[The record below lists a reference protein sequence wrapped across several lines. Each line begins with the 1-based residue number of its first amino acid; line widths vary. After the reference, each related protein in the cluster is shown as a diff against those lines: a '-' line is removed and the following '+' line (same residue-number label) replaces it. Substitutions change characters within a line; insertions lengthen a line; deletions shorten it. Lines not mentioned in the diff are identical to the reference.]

1 MIRTHKVGQKI
12 KKLFAPLD
20 PMMVVIL
27 LLITI
32 VSVVS
37 MYSASTDKPIRFS
50 RHLENLAVCW
60 AVIVAFAYTPP
71 KVFARLAVPIYVLG
85 VVLLVAVALFGEV
98 RLGARRWIFG
108 FQPSELLKLGV
119 PLMIAFYFQ
128 NSGNAQGKQLWRVF
142 GIAVLLFAMP
152 FLLIAKQP
160 DLGTG
165 LLVAAAGVYVIYF
178 AGLSWRV
185 IAALVGSAVVG
196 VGVLYELLKND
207 VQIIEKVLHGYQLKR
222 IKVLFGLIDDAK
234 GAGYHIANAKVA
246 IGSGGWL
253 GKGWMDGT
261 QSQLQFIPEKSTDFL
276 LAVYSEE
283 FGLIGVILL
292 LVLYLLLISRGLSIA
307 HMAQTR
313 FDRLL
318 AGSLSMIIFTYV
330 FVNMGMVAGILP
342 VVGVPLPFMSYGGT
356 ALVTLGV
363 ACGMLMSIRH
373 HRIR

>member
-1 MIRTHKVGQKI
+1 MAIAMMINGRI
-12 KKLFAPLD
+12 KWKAKNRVRVALSTENPPQIHSTKFV
-20 PMMVVIL
+20 PMYGI
-27 LLITI
+27 
-32 VSVVS
+32 
-37 MYSASTDKPIRFS
+37 ADKR
-50 RHLENLAVCW
+50 
-60 AVIVAFAYTPP
+60 
-71 KVFARLAVPIYVLG
+71 
-85 VVLLVAVALFGEV
+85 LVAVALFGEV

-128 NSGNAQGKQLWRVF
+128 NSGNAQGKQLWRIF
-142 GIAVLLFAMP
+142 GVAVLLFAIP
-152 FLLIAKQP
+152 FLLIARQP

-165 LLVAAAGVYVIYF
+165 LLVAAAGIYVIYF
-178 AGLSWRV
+178 AGLGWRIIIGLTGTVV
-185 IAALVGSAVVG
+185 IGVVA
-196 VGVLYELLKND
+196 LYEMLKND
-207 VQIIEKVLHGYQLKR
+207 VAIIEKVLHGYQLKR

>member
-71 KVFARLAVPIYVLG
+71 KVFARLAVPVYVLG
-85 VVLLVAVALFGEV
+85 MVLLVAVALFGEV

-292 LVLYLLLISRGLSIA
+292 LVLYLLLIPRGLSIA

>member
-1 MIRTHKVGQKI
+1 MIRTHNIGQKI
-12 KKLFAPLD
+12 KRIFAPLD
-20 PMMVVIL
+20 PMMVIIL
-27 LLITI
+27 LLIT
-32 VSVVS
+32 VVS
-37 MYSASTDKPIRFS
+37 AVTMYSASTDKPVRFS

-60 AVIVAFAYTPP
+60 AVIVALAYTPP
-71 KVFARLAVPIYVLG
+71 KLFARLAVPVYVVG
-85 VVLLVAVALFGEV
+85 VILLVAVALFGEV

-142 GIAVLLFAMP
+142 GIAVLLFAIP

-165 LLVAAAGVYVIYF
+165 LLVAAAGAYVIYF

-185 IAALVGSAVVG
+185 IATLVGSAVVG

-207 VQIIEKVLHGYQLKR
+207 VQIVEKVLHGYQLKR
-222 IKVLFGLIDDAK
+222 ILVLFGLIDDAK

-283 FGLIGVILL
+283 FGLVGVILL

>member
-1 MIRTHKVGQKI
+1 VIRTHKVGQKI

-71 KVFARLAVPIYVLG
+71 KVFARLAVPVYVLG
-85 VVLLVAVALFGEV
+85 MVLLVAVALFGEV

>member
-1 MIRTHKVGQKI
+1 MIRPHKIGQKI
-12 KKLFAPLD
+12 KKILAPLD
-20 PMMVVIL
+20 PVMVAIL
-27 LLITI
+27 LLITVI
-32 VSVVS
+32 SVVT
-37 MYSASTDKPIRFS
+37 MYSASTDKPMRFS
-50 RHLENLAVCW
+50 RHIENLVMCW
-60 AVIVAFAYTPP
+60 AVIVALAYTPP
-71 KVFARLAVPIYVLG
+71 KIFARLAVPIYVIG
-85 VVLLVAVALFGEV
+85 VILLFAVALFGEV

-142 GIAVLLFAMP
+142 GIAVLLFAVP
-152 FLLIAKQP
+152 FLLIARQP

-165 LLVAAAGVYVIYF
+165 LLVAAAGVYVIFF
-178 AGLSWRV
+178 AGLSWR
-185 IAALVGSAVVG
+185 IIIGLVGTAVIG
-196 VGVLYELLKND
+196 VVALYEMLRND

-222 IKVLFGLIDDAK
+222 IKVLFGLLDDTK

-307 HMAQTR
+307 HVAQTR

>member
-1 MIRTHKVGQKI
+1 M
-12 KKLFAPLD
+12 
-20 PMMVVIL
+20 
-27 LLITI
+27 
-32 VSVVS
+32 
-37 MYSASTDKPIRFS
+37 
-50 RHLENLAVCW
+50 
-60 AVIVAFAYTPP
+60 
-71 KVFARLAVPIYVLG
+71 
-85 VVLLVAVALFGEV
+85 
-98 RLGARRWIFG
+98 
-108 FQPSELLKLGV
+108 
-119 PLMIAFYFQ
+119 
-128 NSGNAQGKQLWRVF
+128 
-142 GIAVLLFAMP
+142 
-152 FLLIAKQP
+152 
-160 DLGTG
+160 
-165 LLVAAAGVYVIYF
+165 
-178 AGLSWRV
+178 
-185 IAALVGSAVVG
+185 
-196 VGVLYELLKND
+196 LKND
-207 VQIIEKVLHGYQLKR
+207 VAIIEKVLHGYQLKR

>member
-1 MIRTHKVGQKI
+1 MKVGDHDI
-12 KKLFAPLD
+12 YNFECISREDEEAGCTHVGRDSISSYHSRLERSYGGGANGND
-20 PMMVVIL
+20 
-27 LLITI
+27 
-32 VSVVS
+32 S
-37 MYSASTDKPIRFS
+37 SA
-50 RHLENLAVCW
+50 
-60 AVIVAFAYTPP
+60 
-71 KVFARLAVPIYVLG
+71 G
-85 VVLLVAVALFGEV
+85 
-98 RLGARRWIFG
+98 
-108 FQPSELLKLGV
+108 
-119 PLMIAFYFQ
+119 
-128 NSGNAQGKQLWRVF
+128 
-142 GIAVLLFAMP
+142 
-152 FLLIAKQP
+152 
-160 DLGTG
+160 
-165 LLVAAAGVYVIYF
+165 
-178 AGLSWRV
+178 
-185 IAALVGSAVVG
+185 
-196 VGVLYELLKND
+196 
-207 VQIIEKVLHGYQLKR
+207 
-222 IKVLFGLIDDAK
+222 LFGLIDDAK

>member
-1 MIRTHKVGQKI
+1 MIRPHKIGQRI
-12 KKLFAPLD
+12 KKILAPLD
-20 PMMVVIL
+20 PVMVAIL
-27 LLITI
+27 LLITVI
-32 VSVVS
+32 SVVT
-37 MYSASTDKPIRFS
+37 MYSASTDKPMRFS
-50 RHLENLAVCW
+50 RHIENLVMCW
-60 AVIVAFAYTPP
+60 AVIVALAYTPP
-71 KVFARLAVPIYVLG
+71 KIFARLAVPVYVIG
-85 VVLLVAVALFGEV
+85 VVLLFAVALFGEV

-142 GIAVLLFAMP
+142 GIAVLLFAVP
-152 FLLIAKQP
+152 FLLIARQP

-165 LLVAAAGVYVIYF
+165 LLVAAAGAYVIFF
-178 AGLSWRV
+178 AGLSWR
-185 IAALVGSAVVG
+185 IIIGLVGTAVIG
-196 VGVLYELLKND
+196 VVALYEMLRND

-222 IKVLFGLIDDAK
+222 IKVLFGLLDDTK

-307 HMAQTR
+307 HVAQTR

>member
-1 MIRTHKVGQKI
+1 MIRPHKIGQKI
-12 KKLFAPLD
+12 KKILAPLD
-20 PMMVVIL
+20 PVMVAIL
-27 LLITI
+27 LLITVI
-32 VSVVS
+32 SVVT
-37 MYSASTDKPIRFS
+37 MYSASTDKPMRFS
-50 RHLENLAVCW
+50 RHIENLVMCW
-60 AVIVAFAYTPP
+60 AVIVALAYTPP
-71 KVFARLAVPIYVLG
+71 KIFARLAVPIYVIG
-85 VVLLVAVALFGEV
+85 VILLFAVALFGEV

-128 NSGNAQGKQLWRVF
+128 NSGNAQGKQFWRVF
-142 GIAVLLFAMP
+142 GIAVLLFAVP
-152 FLLIAKQP
+152 FLLIARQP

-165 LLVAAAGVYVIYF
+165 LLVAAAGVYVIFF
-178 AGLSWRV
+178 AGLSWR
-185 IAALVGSAVVG
+185 IIIGLVGTAVIG
-196 VGVLYELLKND
+196 VVALYEMLRND

-222 IKVLFGLIDDAK
+222 IKVLFGLLDDTK

-307 HMAQTR
+307 HVAQTR

>member
-71 KVFARLAVPIYVLG
+71 KVFARLAVPGYVLG
-85 VVLLVAVALFGEV
+85 MVLLVAVALFGEV

-292 LVLYLLLISRGLSIA
+292 LVLYSLLISRGLSIA

>member
-1 MIRTHKVGQKI
+1 MLSVHHIGQKI
-12 KKLFAPLD
+12 KRVLAPLD
-20 PMMVVIL
+20 PVMVAIL
-27 LLITI
+27 LLITVI
-32 VSVVS
+32 SVVT
-37 MYSASTDKPIRFS
+37 MYSASTDKPMRFS
-50 RHLENLAVCW
+50 RHIENLLMCW
-60 AVIVAFAYTPP
+60 VVIVALAYTPP
-71 KVFARLAVPIYVLG
+71 KVFARLAVPIYVTG
-85 VVLLVAVALFGEV
+85 VILLLAVALFGEV

-142 GIAVLLFAMP
+142 GIAVLLFAVP

-165 LLVAAAGVYVIYF
+165 LLVAAAGTYVIFF
-178 AGLSWRV
+178 AGLSWRIIIGLAGAAV
-185 IAALVGSAVVG
+185 IGVVA
-196 VGVLYELLKND
+196 LYEMLRND

-222 IKVLFGLIDDAK
+222 IKVLFGLLDDTK

-307 HMAQTR
+307 HVAQTR

>member
-1 MIRTHKVGQKI
+1 MIRTHTIGRTFKKI
-12 KKLFAPLD
+12 FAPLD
-20 PMMVVIL
+20 PVMVAIL
-27 LLITI
+27 LLISI
-32 VSVVS
+32 ISVVT
-37 MYSASTDKPIRFS
+37 MYSASTDKPVRFG
-50 RHLENLAVCW
+50 RHLENLALCW
-60 AVIVAFAYTPP
+60 AVIVVFAYIPP
-71 KVFARLAVPIYVLG
+71 KIYARFAVPLYVLG
-85 VVLLVAVALFGEV
+85 VLLLLAVALFGEV

-128 NSGNAQGKQLWRVF
+128 NSGNAQGKQLWKVF
-142 GIAVLLFAMP
+142 GVGVLLFAVP
-152 FLLIAKQP
+152 FVLIAKQP

-165 LLVAAAGVYVIYF
+165 LLVAAAGSYVICF
-178 AGLSWRV
+178 AGLSWRI
-185 IAALVGSAVVG
+185 IASLIGGAVVG
-196 VGVLYELLKND
+196 IAVLYELLKND
-207 VQIIEKVLHGYQLKR
+207 IQIVEKVLHGYQLKR
-222 IKVLFGLIDDAK
+222 ILVLFGLLDDSK

-246 IGSGGWL
+246 IGSGGLL

-283 FGLIGVILL
+283 FGFIGVLL
-292 LVLYLLLISRGLSIA
+292 LLMLYLLLISRGLSIT
-307 HMAQTR
+307 HMAQAR

>member
-1 MIRTHKVGQKI
+1 MMRTHKLGQKI
-12 KKLFAPLD
+12 KKIFAPLD
-20 PMMVVIL
+20 PMMVIIL
-27 LLITI
+27 LLIT
-32 VSVVS
+32 VVS
-37 MYSASTDKPIRFS
+37 AVTMYSASTDKPIRFS

-71 KVFARLAVPIYVLG
+71 KLFARLAMPIYVLG

-142 GIAVLLFAMP
+142 GIAVLLFAVP

-165 LLVAAAGVYVIYF
+165 LLVAAAGIYVICF
-178 AGLSWRV
+178 AGLSWRIIISLAGAAV
-185 IAALVGSAVVG
+185 IG

-246 IGSGGWL
+246 IGSGGFL

-283 FGLIGVILL
+283 FGFVGVVLL

-307 HMAQTR
+307 HIAQTR

>member
-1 MIRTHKVGQKI
+1 VIRPHKIGQKI
-12 KKLFAPLD
+12 KKILAPLD
-20 PMMVVIL
+20 PVMVAIL
-27 LLITI
+27 LLITVI
-32 VSVVS
+32 SVVT
-37 MYSASTDKPIRFS
+37 MYSASTDKPMRFS
-50 RHLENLAVCW
+50 RHIENLVMCW
-60 AVIVAFAYTPP
+60 AVIVALAYTPP
-71 KVFARLAVPIYVLG
+71 KIFARLAVPIYVIG
-85 VVLLVAVALFGEV
+85 VILLFAVALFGEV

-142 GIAVLLFAMP
+142 GIAVLLFAVP
-152 FLLIAKQP
+152 FLLIARQP

-165 LLVAAAGVYVIYF
+165 LLVAAAGAYVIFF
-178 AGLSWRV
+178 AGLSWR
-185 IAALVGSAVVG
+185 IIIGLVGTAVIG
-196 VGVLYELLKND
+196 VVALYEMLRND

-222 IKVLFGLIDDAK
+222 IKVLFGLLDDTK

-307 HMAQTR
+307 HVAQTR

>member
-1 MIRTHKVGQKI
+1 MIRSHKIGQRI
-12 KKLFAPLD
+12 KKILAPLD
-20 PMMVVIL
+20 PVMVAIL
-27 LLITI
+27 LLITVI
-32 VSVVS
+32 SVVT
-37 MYSASTDKPIRFS
+37 MYSASTDKPMRFS
-50 RHLENLAVCW
+50 RHIENLVMCW
-60 AVIVAFAYTPP
+60 AVIVALAYTPP
-71 KVFARLAVPIYVLG
+71 KIFARLAVPIYVIG
-85 VVLLVAVALFGEV
+85 VILLFAVALFGEV

-142 GIAVLLFAMP
+142 GIAVLLFAVP
-152 FLLIAKQP
+152 FLLIARQP

-165 LLVAAAGVYVIYF
+165 LLVAAAGAYVIFF
-178 AGLSWRV
+178 AGLSWR
-185 IAALVGSAVVG
+185 IIIGLVGTAVIG
-196 VGVLYELLKND
+196 VVALYEMLRND

-222 IKVLFGLIDDAK
+222 IKVLFGLLDDTK

-307 HMAQTR
+307 HVAQTR

>member
-50 RHLENLAVCW
+50 RHLENSAVCW

-71 KVFARLAVPIYVLG
+71 KVFARLAVPVYVLG
-85 VVLLVAVALFGEV
+85 MVLLVAVALFGEV

>member
-1 MIRTHKVGQKI
+1 MIQTHRLWQRI
-12 KKLFAPLD
+12 RQLLAPLD
-20 PMMVVIL
+20 TTMVLLL
-27 LLITI
+27 LLI
-32 VSVVS
+32 SVVS
-37 MYSASTDKPIRFS
+37 MVTMVSASTDRPERLFQHIR
-50 RHLENLAVCW
+50 NLGMFW
-60 AVIVAFAYTPP
+60 VIVVACAYTPP
-71 KVFARLAVPIYVLG
+71 KFFMQAAVPVYIIGL
-85 VVLLVAVALFGEV
+85 VLLVAVALFGEV

-128 NSGNAQGKQLWRVF
+128 NAGNVQGKQLWRVF
-142 GIAVLLFAMP
+142 AVATVLFLIP

-165 LLVAAAGVYVIYF
+165 LLVAAAGVYAIYY

-185 IAALVGSAVVG
+185 IVALFGSAVVG
-196 VGVLYELLKND
+196 VVALYEILKHD
-207 VQIIEKVLHGYQLKR
+207 TQLIEKVLHGYQLKR
-222 IKVLFGLIDDAK
+222 ILVLFGLLADSK
-234 GAGYHIANAKVA
+234 GAGYHIANARVA
-246 IGSGGWL
+246 IGSGGLL

-276 LAVYSEE
+276 LAVYAEE

-292 LVLYLLLISRGLSIA
+292 LVLYLLIISRGLSIA
-307 HMAQTR
+307 HSAQTR

-318 AGSLSMIIFTYV
+318 AGSLAMIIFTYV
-330 FVNMGMVAGILP
+330 FVNMGMVSGILP

-356 ALVTLGV
+356 ALITLGV

-373 HRIR
+373 YRIR

>member
-60 AVIVAFAYTPP
+60 AVIVACAYTPP
-71 KVFARLAVPIYVLG
+71 KVFSRLAIPIYVIG
-85 VVLLVAVALFGEV
+85 VLLLVAVALFGEV

-128 NSGNAQGKQLWRVF
+128 NSGNAQGKQLWRIF
-142 GIAVLLFAMP
+142 GVAVLLFAIP
-152 FLLIAKQP
+152 FLLIARQP

-165 LLVAAAGVYVIYF
+165 LLVAAAGIYVIYF
-178 AGLSWRV
+178 AGLGWRIIIGLTGTVV
-185 IAALVGSAVVG
+185 IGVVA
-196 VGVLYELLKND
+196 LYEMLKND
-207 VQIIEKVLHGYQLKR
+207 VAIIEKVLHGYQLKR

-292 LVLYLLLISRGLSIA
+292 LVLYSLLISRGLSIA

-330 FVNMGMVAGILP
+330 FVNMGMVAGVLP

>member
-71 KVFARLAVPIYVLG
+71 KVFARLAVPVYVLG
-85 VVLLVAVALFGEV
+85 MVLLVAVALFGEV

-292 LVLYLLLISRGLSIA
+292 LVLYSLLISRGLSIA

>member
-1 MIRTHKVGQKI
+1 MIRPHKIGQKI
-12 KKLFAPLD
+12 KKILAPLD
-20 PMMVVIL
+20 PVMVAIL
-27 LLITI
+27 LLITVI
-32 VSVVS
+32 SVVT
-37 MYSASTDKPIRFS
+37 MYSASTDKPMRFS
-50 RHLENLAVCW
+50 RHIENLVMCW
-60 AVIVAFAYTPP
+60 AVIVALAYTPP
-71 KVFARLAVPIYVLG
+71 KIFARLAVPIYVIG
-85 VVLLVAVALFGEV
+85 VILLFAVALFGEV

-142 GIAVLLFAMP
+142 GIAVLLFAVP
-152 FLLIAKQP
+152 FLLIARQP

-165 LLVAAAGVYVIYF
+165 LLVAAAGAYVIFF
-178 AGLSWRV
+178 AGLSWR
-185 IAALVGSAVVG
+185 IIIGLVGTAVIG
-196 VGVLYELLKND
+196 VVALYEMLRND

-222 IKVLFGLIDDAK
+222 IKVLFGLLDDTK

-307 HMAQTR
+307 HVAQTR

>member
-1 MIRTHKVGQKI
+1 MIRPHKIGQKI
-12 KKLFAPLD
+12 KKILAPLD
-20 PMMVVIL
+20 PVMVAIL
-27 LLITI
+27 LLITVI
-32 VSVVS
+32 SVVT
-37 MYSASTDKPIRFS
+37 MYSASTDKPMRFS
-50 RHLENLAVCW
+50 RHIENLVMCW
-60 AVIVAFAYTPP
+60 AVIVALAYTPP
-71 KVFARLAVPIYVLG
+71 KIFARLAVPIYVIG
-85 VVLLVAVALFGEV
+85 VILLFAVALFGEV

-142 GIAVLLFAMP
+142 GIAVLLFAVP
-152 FLLIAKQP
+152 FLLIARQP

-165 LLVAAAGVYVIYF
+165 LLVAAAGAYVIFF
-178 AGLSWRV
+178 AGLSWR
-185 IAALVGSAVVG
+185 IIIGLVGTAVIG
-196 VGVLYELLKND
+196 VVALYEMLRND

-222 IKVLFGLIDDAK
+222 IKVLFGLLDDTK

-307 HMAQTR
+307 HVAQTR

-363 ACGMLMSIRH
+363 ACGRLMSIRH

>member
-1 MIRTHKVGQKI
+1 MIRTHQIAQKI
-12 KKLFAPLD
+12 KKIFAPLD

-37 MYSASTDKPIRFS
+37 MYSASTDRPIRFG
-50 RHLENLAVCW
+50 RHLENLVLCW
-60 AVIVAFAYTPP
+60 GVIVVCAYTPP
-71 KVFARLAVPIYVLG
+71 KVFARLAVPIYVIG
-85 VVLLVAVALFGEV
+85 VFLLVMVALFGEV

-128 NSGNAQGKQLWRVF
+128 NSGNAQGTQLWRVF
-142 GIAVLLFAMP
+142 GIAVLLFAVP

-165 LLVAAAGVYVIYF
+165 LLVAAAGIYVIFF

-185 IAALVGSAVVG
+185 IIGLVGTAVVG
-196 VGVLYELLKND
+196 VVALYEMLRND

-222 IKVLFGLIDDAK
+222 IKVLFGLLDDTK

-363 ACGMLMSIRH
+363 VCGMLMSIRH

>member
-71 KVFARLAVPIYVLG
+71 KVFARLAVPVYVLG
-85 VVLLVAVALFGEV
+85 MVLLVAVALFGEV

>member
-1 MIRTHKVGQKI
+1 MMRAHKLGQKI
-12 KKLFAPLD
+12 KKIFAPLD
-20 PMMVVIL
+20 PMMVIIL
-27 LLITI
+27 LLIT
-32 VSVVS
+32 VVS
-37 MYSASTDKPIRFS
+37 AVTMYSASTDKPVRFS

-71 KVFARLAVPIYVLG
+71 KLFARLAVPIYVLG

-108 FQPSELLKLGV
+108 FQPSELLKIGV

-128 NSGNAQGKQLWRVF
+128 NAGNAQGKQLWRIF
-142 GIAVLLFAMP
+142 GVAVLLFAIP
-152 FLLIAKQP
+152 FLLIARQP

-165 LLVAAAGVYVIYF
+165 LLVAAAGIYVIYF
-178 AGLSWRV
+178 AGLGWRIIIGLTGTVV
-185 IAALVGSAVVG
+185 IGVVA
-196 VGVLYELLKND
+196 LYEMLKND
-207 VQIIEKVLHGYQLKR
+207 VAIIEKVLHGYQLKR

>member
-1 MIRTHKVGQKI
+1 MISVHHIGQKI
-12 KKLFAPLD
+12 KRVLAPLD
-20 PMMVVIL
+20 PVMVAIL
-27 LLITI
+27 LLITVI
-32 VSVVS
+32 SVVT
-37 MYSASTDKPIRFS
+37 MYSASTDKPMRFS
-50 RHLENLAVCW
+50 RHIENLLMCW
-60 AVIVAFAYTPP
+60 VVIVALAYTPP
-71 KVFARLAVPIYVLG
+71 KVFARLAVPIYVTG
-85 VVLLVAVALFGEV
+85 VILLLAVALFGEV

-142 GIAVLLFAMP
+142 GIAVLLFAVP

-165 LLVAAAGVYVIYF
+165 LLVAAAGTYVIFF
-178 AGLSWRV
+178 AGLSWRIIIGLAGAAV
-185 IAALVGSAVVG
+185 IGVVA
-196 VGVLYELLKND
+196 LYEMLRND

-222 IKVLFGLIDDAK
+222 IKVLFGLLDDTK

-307 HMAQTR
+307 HVAQTR

>member
-1 MIRTHKVGQKI
+1 MLSVHHIGQKI
-12 KKLFAPLD
+12 KRVLAPLD
-20 PMMVVIL
+20 PVMVAIL
-27 LLITI
+27 LLITVI
-32 VSVVS
+32 SVVT
-37 MYSASTDKPIRFS
+37 MYSASTDKPMRFS
-50 RHLENLAVCW
+50 RHIENLLMCW
-60 AVIVAFAYTPP
+60 VVIVALAYTPP
-71 KVFARLAVPIYVLG
+71 KVFARLAVPIYVTG
-85 VVLLVAVALFGEV
+85 VILLLAVALFGEV

-142 GIAVLLFAMP
+142 GIAVLLFAVP

-165 LLVAAAGVYVIYF
+165 LLVAAAGIYVIFF
-178 AGLSWRV
+178 AGLSWRIIIGLAGAAV
-185 IAALVGSAVVG
+185 IGVVA
-196 VGVLYELLKND
+196 LYEMLRND

-222 IKVLFGLIDDAK
+222 IKVLFGLLDDTK

-307 HMAQTR
+307 HVAQTR